1 MLDIVEERIPDAKY
15 VARCLERLQKSYPF
29 ITRETVGRSVLMRP
43 IEALRIGG
51 GRDEVLIA
59 AAFHANEWLT
69 ALVAMR
75 FAERLCCAL
84 DGGGK
89 IGGMD
94 CRKALLGRGV
104 TIVPC
109 VNPDG
114 VELSL
119 HGFDAAKELSDE
131 ARRIA
136 GEHPVE
142 YWSANARGVDLNRN
156 YDAGW
161 HISRQ
166 LEMSQGIN
174 GPAPRRFGGE
184 RPESE
189 PETIAMVKLC
199 ERREFRSVYALHS
212 QGEEIYWK
220 YGENTPQRSHIIAK
234 VLAASSGYNA
244 TEPSTIASHAGFK
257 DWFIERYG
265 RPGFTIE
272 IGKGRNPLPIE
283 QFGEIYERLEEMLM
297 LAVVM

>member
-1 MLDIVEERIPDAKY
+1 MLNIVEAKVPDEKY
-15 VARCLERLQKSYPF
+15 VARCLERLQKCYPF
-29 ITRETVGRSVLMRP
+29 ITRETVGRSVLSRP

-51 GRDEVLIA
+51 GREETLFA

-69 ALVAMR
+69 ALVLLR
-75 FAERLCCAL
+75 FAERLCAAL
-84 DGGGK
+84 DSGES
-89 IGGMD
+89 IGGID
-94 CRKALLGRGV
+94 CRRALLGRGLTV
-104 TIVPC
+104 VPC

-131 ARRIA
+131 VRRIA
-136 GEHPVE
+136 GDHPIE

-166 LEMSQGIN
+166 LELSQGIN
-174 GPAPRRFGGE
+174 APAPRRFGGE
-184 RPESE
+184 RPVSE
-189 PETIAMVKLC
+189 PETAAMVRLC
-199 ERREFRSVYALHS
+199 EKRKFGSVYCFHS

-220 YGENTPQRSHIIAK
+220 YGEHTPRRSQLIAR
-234 VLAASSGYNA
+234 VLAASSGYKA
-244 TEPSTIASHAGFK
+244 TEPSGIASHAGFK
-257 DWFIERYG
+257 DWFIERFR

-272 IGKGRNPLPIE
+272 IGKGKNPLPIE
-283 QFGEIYERLEEMLM
+283 MFEEIYNRLEEMLM

>member
-1 MLDIVEERIPDAKY
+1 MPNIVEVNLPDEKY
-15 VARCLERLQKSYPF
+15 VARCLERLQRNYPF
-29 ITRETVGRSVLMRP
+29 IARETVGRSVLSRP

-51 GRDEVLIA
+51 GREETLFA

-69 ALVAMR
+69 ALVMLR
-75 FAERLCCAL
+75 FAERLCASL
-84 DGGGK
+84 DSGEK
-89 IGGMD
+89 LGGMD
-94 CRKALLGRGV
+94 CRRALLGRGV

-119 HGFDAAKELSDE
+119 HGFDTAGELAQE
-131 ARRIA
+131 VKRIA
-136 GEHPVE
+136 GEHPKE

-174 GPAPRRFGGE
+174 APAPRRYGGE
-184 RPESE
+184 RPASE
-189 PETIAMVKLC
+189 PATAAMVRLC
-199 ERREFRSVYALHS
+199 EKRRFASVYCFHS

-220 YGENTPQRSHIIAK
+220 YGEHTPKRSQLTAR
-234 VLAASSGYNA
+234 VLAASSGYTA
-244 TEPSTIASHAGFK
+244 TEPSSIASHAGFK
-257 DWFIERYG
+257 DWFIERFH
-265 RPGFTIE
+265 RPGYTIE

-283 QFGEIYERLEEMLM
+283 QFEEIYARLEEMLM
-297 LAVVM
+297 LAIVM